1 MHVTLVD
8 WTIAISII
16 AVQLVVCVFF
26 VRRASKGLSSFFVS
40 GRSLPWWLLG
50 TSMVATTFSADTPNL
65 VTNIV
70 RQDGVAGN
78 WVWWAFLLTGMMTV
92 FFYARLW
99 RRSGVL
105 TDLEFYE
112 LRYSGKSA
120 AVVRGF
126 RAVYLGLFFNC
137 VIMATVTLAAVK
149 IASVMLGW
157 EAWRTILWCS
167 VISMVLTVSAGL
179 WGVVVTD
186 LLQFVVAMTGAFVA
200 AYFAVQHEAVG
211 GLSGLFAKLGATG
224 KLNLLPDF
232 GNWDV
237 ALSVLIVPLV
247 ITWWSVWYP
256 GAEPGGGSYIAQ
268 RMLASKNEKHS
279 MGAALWFNVAHYALR
294 PWPWIIVG
302 LASLLV
308 YPQLSDIK
316 SAFPHVQEN
325 LIGHDIAYPAML
337 KFIPVG
343 FLGLLLGSLMAAY
356 FSTMSTHLN
365 WGASYLVHD
374 FYQRFVRPSAS
385 EKHYVFVSRIVT
397 VLLMLVAAGVVFFLE
412 TAKQSFDLLLSIGA
426 GTGLIYLLRWYWWR
440 INAWSEIS
448 AMISSFVISG
458 GLFIGRKM
466 AVPGIA
472 DLSTHLTLAV
482 SVGFTTVVW
491 FVVTFLTRPTD
502 HGVLLRFFR
511 LTRPFGPGWKHIQ
524 REANVGPSPDS
535 VPLALL
541 GWVLSVLMVYSALFG
556 TGSFLYGN
564 MGMGTVLLV
573 IFLVSAV
580 SLAMILGKIF
590 GKPMTSPEAQA
601 ASREDAAQDGRSGS
615 PQ

>member
-1 MHVTLVD
+1 
-8 WTIAISII
+8 
-16 AVQLVVCVFF
+16 
-26 VRRASKGLSSFFVS
+26 
-40 GRSLPWWLLG
+40 
-50 TSMVATTFSADTPNL
+50 
-65 VTNIV
+65 
-70 RQDGVAGN
+70 
-78 WVWWAFLLTGMMTV
+78 
-92 FFYARLW
+92 
-99 RRSGVL
+99 
-105 TDLEFYE
+105 
-112 LRYSGKSA
+112 
-120 AVVRGF
+120 
-126 RAVYLGLFFNC
+126 
-137 VIMATVTLAAVK
+137 
-149 IASVMLGW
+149 MLGW

-167 VISMVLTVSAGL
+167 VISMGFSVSAGL

-200 AYFAVQHEAVG
+200 AYFAVQHESVG
-211 GLSGLFAKLGATG
+211 GLSGLFAKLGSTG

-237 ALSVLIVPLV
+237 ALSVIIIPLV

-268 RMLASKNEKHS
+268 RMLAAKDEKHS
-279 MGAALWFNVAHYALR
+279 MGAVLWFNVAHYALR
-294 PWPWIIVG
+294 PWPWIIVA

-316 SAFPHVQEN
+316 SAFPNVQEN

-337 KFIPVG
+337 KFLPVG
-343 FLGLLLGSLMAAY
+343 FLGLMIGSLMAAY

-374 FYQRFVRPSAS
+374 FYQRFVRPNSS

-397 VLLMLVAAGVVFFLE
+397 ALLMLLAAGVVVFLE
-412 TAKQSFDLLLSIGA
+412 TSKQGFDLLLSIGA

-448 AMISSFVISG
+448 AMISSFVISA
-458 GLFIGRKM
+458 GLFVGRKM

-472 DLSTHLTLAV
+472 DLSIHLTLAV

-541 GWVLSVLMVYSALFG
+541 GWVLAVLMVYSALFG

-564 MGMGTVLLV
+564 MGIGTV
-573 IFLVSAV
+573 FLVLFLGSAIG
-580 SLAMILGKIF
+580 LAMILGKIF
-590 GKPMTSPEAQA
+590 GKPLTSPEAQA
-601 ASREDAAQDGRSGS
+601 APRENAAQDGQSGS